1 MIKIKQLYKAFK
13 FQAAFLLVLS
23 LVFISFSCMQK
34 KEAAK
39 NPPGYDLAN
48 PQKFV
53 LPASLTEISGHAFY
67 KGDPSLIYAQEDET
81 GKVYF
86 FKPGAKDVA
95 STQFAGPGDYEDIAI
110 CREQVIML
118 RSDGVLFIFP
128 LAQVKAG
135 KVTSVKTINNVLPK
149 GEYEGMYADE
159 KSGTIYIITKN
170 SKADKKTN
178 TTAGYIF
185 NLLAG
190 NNVKQAGEFSISTDD
205 IVAISGE
212 KKKKKKEKFMPS
224 ALAKN
229 PLTNE
234 WYVVS
239 SISKMIVVTD
249 SNWKVKDTYPLNR
262 SLFPQPEGIAFDR
275 LGNLYISN
283 EGGKGSGTLLK
294 YIYKK

>member
-1 MIKIKQLYKAFK
+1 MKQLYKEFK
-13 FQAAFLLVLS
+13 FQSVFVLVLS

-39 NPPGYDLAN
+39 NPPGYDLSK

-53 LPASLTEISGHAFY
+53 MPASLTEISGHTFY
-67 KGDPSLIYAQEDET
+67 KGDAAVVYAQEDES

-135 KVTSVKTINNVLPK
+135 KVTSVKTINNILPK

-159 KSGTIYIITKN
+159 KTGTIYIITKN
-170 SKADKKTN
+170 SKADKKMN
-178 TTAGYIF
+178 ITAGYKF

-190 NNVKQAGEFSISTDD
+190 NNVKQAGEFSISTGE
-205 IVAISGE
+205 IAAISGE

-224 ALAKN
+224 ALTRN

-234 WYVVS
+234 WYILS
-239 SISKMIVVTD
+239 SINKMIVVAD
-249 SNWKVKDTYPLNR
+249 SNWKVKDVYPLNR

-275 LGNLYISN
+275 QGNLYISN

-294 YIYKK
+294 YVYNR

>member
-1 MIKIKQLYKAFK
+1 MINMKQLYKEFK
-13 FQAAFLLVLS
+13 FQSAFLLVLS

-34 KEAAK
+34 RDASKS
-39 NPPGYDLAN
+39 PPGYDLSK

-53 LPASLTEISGHAFY
+53 MPASLTEISGHTFY
-67 KGDPSLIYAQEDET
+67 KGDPSVVYAQEDES

-86 FKPGAKDVA
+86 FKPGDKNIS

-118 RSDGVLFIFP
+118 RSDGVLFILP

-135 KVTSVKTINNVLPK
+135 KVTSVKTIGNILPK

-159 KSGTIYIITKN
+159 STATIYIITKN
-170 SKADKKTN
+170 SKADKKMN
-178 TTAGYIF
+178 ITAGYKF

-190 NNVKQAGEFSISTDD
+190 NNVKPAGEFSISNEE
-205 IVAISGE
+205 VATLSGE
-212 KKKKKKEKFMPS
+212 KKKKKARFMPS

-234 WYVVS
+234 WYILS
-239 SISKMIVVTD
+239 SINKMIVVTD
-249 SNWKVKDTYPLNR
+249 NNFKVKDIYPLTR
-262 SLFPQPEGIAFDR
+262 SQFPQPEGIAFDR
-275 LGNLYISN
+275 QGNLYISN
-283 EGGKGSGTLLK
+283 EGGNGSGTLLK
-294 YIYKK
+294 YVYNK